1 MSRSRRVHQPN
12 ISFTAA
18 FALIQALRDPRPDS
32 DSDSDSDSMPER
44 LSGERRAEDSA
55 FAAAP
60 DVGPSPY
67 AEPYEL
73 FRPDFLNTLSESHA
87 PVKANVSREEG

>member
-32 DSDSDSDSMPER
+32 DSDSMPER
-44 LSGERRAEDSA
+44 LSGERRAEDSV

>member
-32 DSDSDSDSMPER
+32 DSDSMPER
-44 LSGERRAEDSA
+44 LSGERRTEGSV

-87 PVKANVSREEG
+87 PVRADVPREER

>member
-32 DSDSDSDSMPER
+32 DSDSMPER
-44 LSGERRAEDSA
+44 LSVERRTEGSV

-67 AEPYEL
+67 TEPYEL
-73 FRPDFLNTLSESHA
+73 FRPDFLNTLSEPHA
-87 PVKANVSREEG
+87 PVRADVPREER